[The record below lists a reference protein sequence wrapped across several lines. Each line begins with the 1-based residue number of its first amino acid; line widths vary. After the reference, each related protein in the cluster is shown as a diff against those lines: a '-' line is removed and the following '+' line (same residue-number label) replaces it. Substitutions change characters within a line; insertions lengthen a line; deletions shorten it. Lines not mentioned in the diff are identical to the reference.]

1 MDREQFDAFARLVW
15 TTASRRAALGALVGA
30 VVLGGAF
37 NPAVAKP
44 RSKDKKQGKRKRKK
58 GNKGKKRP
66 CYPGTNCQLGPG
78 NDNSGCDFTES
89 VRFFALD
96 VQGANLSQAN
106 LTEAQLAGAD
116 LRGVDLSGAC
126 LVGANLLNATIDDET
141 NFDDAILC
149 RTLMPNGE
157 IDDSGC
163 DEGTRCCPAPEECED
178 QPCVGCT
185 NRFNDECSVIGFP
198 AAFCCEPMICTP
210 TLVSPF
216 YTRCQVPCTSDAICQ
231 NVFGGNSHCA
241 VDLFFCPYIGPCCSK
256 P

>member
-1 MDREQFDAFARLVW
+1 MRPCLRLVC
-15 TTASRRAALGALVGA
+15 TTRSHAEPLLREERPLHSKRFDTLPLTILCPRRAGRQSEPGQSHRGTTGQRGLA
-30 VVLGGAF
+30 
-37 NPAVAKP
+37 
-44 RSKDKKQGKRKRKK
+44 R
-58 GNKGKKRP
+58 RP
-66 CYPGTNCQLGPG
+66 
-78 NDNSGCDFTES
+78 SE
-89 VRFFALD
+89 
-96 VQGANLSQAN
+96 
-106 LTEAQLAGAD
+106 
-116 LRGVDLSGAC
+116 RGLSGRRQR
-126 LVGANLLNATIDDET
+126 LDATIEDDT

-241 VDLFFCPYIGPCCSK
+241 VNLFFCPYIGPCCSK